1 MTDKQINLREKYSEI
16 IDEVWNYC
24 MERIQYSVDKT
35 AYDIMG
41 ILHKKFDEIIKGE
54 LNDR

>member
-24 MERIQYSVDKT
+24 MERVQYSGDKT
-35 AYDIMG
+35 ARDIMG

-54 LNDR
+54 LDDR

>member
-24 MERIQYSVDKT
+24 MEQIQCSGDKT
-35 AYDIMG
+35 AHDIIG

>member
-1 MTDKQINLREKYSEI
+1 MTNKRINLREKYSEI

-24 MERIQYSVDKT
+24 MERIQYSGDKT
-35 AYDIMG
+35 AHDIMG